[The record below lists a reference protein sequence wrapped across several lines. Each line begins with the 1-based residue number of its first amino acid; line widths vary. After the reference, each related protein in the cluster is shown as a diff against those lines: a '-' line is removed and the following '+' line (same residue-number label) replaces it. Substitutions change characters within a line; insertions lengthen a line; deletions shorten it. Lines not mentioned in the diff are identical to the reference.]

1 MSIQYDSVT
10 KLKITKIVPDAAWIA
25 PAVVNTFQS
34 IYDFPQSGRNTDPL
48 QEINYFY
55 LYRGFY
61 WYNRGFLYVKADYSY
76 TTEGDPC

>member
-25 PAVVNTFQS
+25 PAVVDTFQN
-34 IYDFPQSGRNTDPL
+34 IYDFPQSGSNTDKTL
-48 QEINYFY
+48 QEINYYY

-61 WYNRGFLYVKADYSY
+61 WYNRGWLYIKSD
-76 TTEGDPC
+76 